1 MEPNRHLFFISL
13 GLHWGWYESM
23 GKNHFFW
30 VCRFAIRINNTYAN
44 VDDELKPIQAID
56 GKYFTI

>member
-1 MEPNRHLFFISL
+1 
-13 GLHWGWYESM
+13 M

-30 VCRFAIRINNTYAN
+30 VCRFAIRINNAYAN